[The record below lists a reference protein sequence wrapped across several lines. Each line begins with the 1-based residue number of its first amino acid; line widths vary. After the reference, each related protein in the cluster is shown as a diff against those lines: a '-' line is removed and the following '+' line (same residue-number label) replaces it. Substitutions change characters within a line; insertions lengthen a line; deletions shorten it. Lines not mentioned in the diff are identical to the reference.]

1 MQGLSSSIKVLNDGL
16 FMGMSGSVGSSD
28 LTKPTLPV
36 TYIFE
41 TSGRIDRVP
50 NSSRVH
56 MILIGGGASGGSGA
70 CYASGTAAGGGGGG
84 GGAGY
89 SEYWFLTDM
98 LVFPLYV
105 EVGAGGI
112 GPAGRT
118 TVGNGTAGNGGG
130 GTTVLASGINDFRT
144 ESFPNLG
151 YVSLNRRVAIAGG
164 AGNWQVPGGGTN
176 TVGGAVGQGINN
188 SVNYASSWLGTNN
201 GLAGGFPSPSNV
213 GDASLN
219 WVVPK
224 GGGGG
229 GGISSA
235 DAVSAGGSIN
245 SNSLTYYSINMS
257 GLSSTNRTLDAPVIP
272 YLPHGGWSGAGGDAS
287 LTTGGRGGH
296 GFRGGGGGGGG
307 AGRTASG
314 AGGNGGNGVAII
326 TFW

>member
-56 MILIGGGASGGSGA
+56 MILVGGGASGGSGA

-130 GTTVLASGINDFRT
+130 STSVSASGINRFIT
-144 ESFPNLG
+144 ESFPAFGN
-151 YVSLNRRVAIAGG
+151 VSLNQRVPIAGTSG
-164 AGNWQVPGGGTN
+164 AWSVPGGGTS
-176 TVGGAVGQGINN
+176 TTGGGAGSGFNDNQQY
-188 SVNYASSWLGTNN
+188 SFSWLGLNS
-201 GLAGGFPSPSNV
+201 GFAGGFPSPANI
-213 GDASLN
+213 GDSQRN
-219 WVVPK
+219 WAIPK

-229 GGISSA
+229 GGITA
-235 DAVSAGGSIN
+235 AGAASAGGHQG
-245 SNSLTYYSINMS
+245 SNSRLYYSLQM
-257 GLSSTNRTLDAPVIP
+257 SSTSVANRSLDAPVIP
-272 YLPHGGWSGAGGDAS
+272 YLPHGGWGGAGGSAS
-287 LTTGGRGGH
+287 TTEGGRGGH

-314 AGGNGGNGVAII
+314 AGGNGGNGVVII